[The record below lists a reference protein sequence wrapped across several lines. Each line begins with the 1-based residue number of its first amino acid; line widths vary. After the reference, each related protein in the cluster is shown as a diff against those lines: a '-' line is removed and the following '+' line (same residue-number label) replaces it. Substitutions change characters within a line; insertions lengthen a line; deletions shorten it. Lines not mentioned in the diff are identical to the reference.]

1 MQCLKWR
8 PSVLI
13 LLWQST
19 IVGTFGFFQSGSFEL
34 ADALTFSFVFW
45 VDGTR
50 FKVHQQLRCCSW
62 ARFQASVGPWC
73 RGFVLFVA
81 HVALFQEI
89 RCSSSPFVGQFQGFV
104 EEFWTSSAVV
114 DVFCASGDFFFLFF
128 PFFFFNEDWMGF
140 SGFMGHSGHYFPFIQ
155 LVFKE
160 IPCQISSVTAGES
173 RALECNANT
182 DWIQRWNKRR
192 WSRSSNE
199 TIEWGNCPSG
209 NGWCRALKWSN
220 DDRPVHRHQ
229 PNNKRPLQSGFI
241 PKYETDQW
249 TGQTDT

>member
-1 MQCLKWR
+1 MTPFCLDLIVAINNCWNFWLFSIR
-8 PSVLI
+8 QLWARRRFDVFVCLLSWWHSVQGSSTASVL
-13 LLWQST
+13 LLSQISS
-19 IVGTFGFFQSGSFEL
+19 FGWALVPRLRPICGSRGPFSRDSMLFF
-34 ADALTFSFVFW
+34 ALRRPISRFRWRVLDLLRRCRCLLRFW
-45 VDGTR
+45 R
-50 FKVHQQLRCCSW
+50 
-62 ARFQASVGPWC
+62 
-73 RGFVLFVA
+73 
-81 HVALFQEI
+81 
-89 RCSSSPFVGQFQGFV
+89 
-104 EEFWTSSAVV
+104 
-114 DVFCASGDFFFLFF
+114 FFFLFF
-128 PFFFFNEDWMGF
+128 PFFFNEDWMGF